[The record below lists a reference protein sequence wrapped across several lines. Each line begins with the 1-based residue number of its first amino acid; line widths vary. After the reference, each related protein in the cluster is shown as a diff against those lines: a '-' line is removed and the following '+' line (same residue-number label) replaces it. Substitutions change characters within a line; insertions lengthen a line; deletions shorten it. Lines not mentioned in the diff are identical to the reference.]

1 MLLARESVSAV
12 EAVERLAGMQ
22 AQEPRPPYVG
32 LWTRVEGFER
42 GQLHDALH
50 SREVVRATLMRA
62 TLHLLSARD
71 YPLFRAALEPALAG
85 AMRGLGKRGERLDV
99 DALLPVARAALD
111 EQPRNFKELRALLA
125 EAFPDVNERALGYAT
140 RLRLPLVMVPTGERW
155 GFPSVADFALADG
168 WLGGL
173 ASVDD
178 AAEQLALRYLAAFGP
193 ATAADMQT
201 WSGLQGLK
209 QVLEGLRG
217 ELALFRDESG
227 RELFDLPDAPR
238 PGADV
243 PAPVRFLPDFDNLV
257 LSHAD
262 RTRVMADEH
271 RGAVV
276 TKNLRVR
283 ATFLV
288 DGYVTGTWKVERKRD
303 AATLRIEPFGKLTK
317 RVRAELEAE
326 ADALLRFVEPDA
338 RSYGVALFPA
348 APA

>member
-1 MLLARESVSAV
+1 VPVA

-22 AQEPRPPYVG
+22 AQEPRHPYVG

-42 GQLHDALH
+42 EQLHDALQA
-50 SREVVRATLMRA
+50 REVVRATLMRA

-71 YPLFRAALEPALAG
+71 YASFRAALEPALAG
-85 AMRGLGKRGERLDV
+85 AMRGLGKRGEGLDLE
-99 DALLPVARAALD
+99 ALLPVAHAALED
-111 EQPRNFKELRALLA
+111 RPRGFKELRALLS

-140 RLRLPLVMVPTGERW
+140 RLRLPLVMVPTDDRW
-155 GFPSVADFALADG
+155 GFPSVSDFALADD
-168 WLGGL
+168 WLGRL
-173 ASVDD
+173 SAVDDDD
-178 AAEQLALRYLAAFGP
+178 AAAEALALRYLAAFGP

-201 WSGLQGLK
+201 WSGLKGMK
-209 QVLEGLRG
+209 PVLEGLRG
-217 ELALFRDESG
+217 ELAVFEDEGG

-238 PGADV
+238 PDGDA

-262 RTRVMADEH
+262 RTRIMADEH

-288 DGYVTGTWKVERKRD
+288 DGFVTGTWKVERKGRS
-303 AATLRIEPFGKLTK
+303 ATLLIEPFRKLTK
-317 RVRAELEAE
+317 RARDDLTAE

-338 RSYGVALFPA
+338 ERYEVGLPA
-348 APA
+348 SPA